1 MRAMLL
7 AALVL
12 PAMGLVSCGGA
23 GGAESGCTG
32 SCASSTSILSA
43 ADVQQVIAQAV
54 AEASARGAEATIAVV
69 DRVGNVLA
77 VYRMAGASPH
87 EVVLGTAFDGG
98 GQVIVSG
105 GLEGIRLPAAA
116 AAVKVD
122 DQAAIA
128 KAITAAYL
136 SSEGNAFSTRTASQI
151 VQQHFNVGELLQP
164 AGPLFGVQF
173 SQLACSD
180 TMLASSGAPGVGP
193 QRSPLGLAA
202 DPGGFPLYKDGT
214 VVGAVGVMA
223 DGVYGLDANIADE
236 DRNPDEQIAYAAT
249 SGFAAPADRRADHI
263 AVGGRLLRYS
273 DVELADLATDP
284 ALAPAFGTLPAGL
297 VSTTG
302 YVAGGPFAG
311 TSFGQAASGIRPDTE
326 GYYPGAD
333 AFVLVNAGNV
343 PRFPPQPAT
352 DALPAGASLTGSE
365 VQQLMRSALAVANR
379 SRGQIRQPAGS
390 SARVTIAVVD
400 TGGSILALASSRD
413 APVFGIDVSV
423 QKARSAAL
431 LSSTSAAAF
440 IAALPAA
447 KYLSTGG
454 VAPAFASPG
463 PQGDYVTAVRS
474 FLAAPTALADGQIA
488 FSARAIGNLA
498 RPTYPDGIDGSAAG
512 PLSKPQGEWSVLS
525 TGMQLDVVVN
535 AMLQHVLHVA
545 GTGMPDVAPGCA
557 GVDLTSATTATQT
570 VLVPRLAN
578 GLQIFPGAVPIYRG
592 STLVGAIGVS
602 GDGVDQDD
610 MIAFL
615 GLHDAGAALGG
626 AIGNAADGLRADAF
640 SPMGVRLRYVQC
652 PQAPFLDGSGDHAC
666 EGK

>member
-1 MRAMLL
+1 M
-7 AALVL
+7 VL
-12 PAMGLVSCGGA
+12 IACTGGA
-23 GGAESGCTG
+23 GGPPAGCTG
-32 SCASSTSILSA
+32 SCASGANFLSV
-43 ADVQQVIAQAV
+43 ADVERVIAQAV
-54 AEASARGAEATIAVV
+54 AEAGSLNAEATVAVV

-77 VYRMAGASPH
+77 VYRMSGASPH
-87 EVVLGTAFDGG
+87 EVVIGTAFDGG
-98 GQVIVSG
+98 GQAIVQG
-105 GLEGIRLPAAA
+105 GLEGIRLPALA

-151 VQQHFNVGELLQP
+151 IQQHFNVGELQQP

-180 TMLASSGAPGVGP
+180 AMLASTGAPGVGP

-214 VVGAVGVMA
+214 VVGGVGVMA
-223 DGVYGLDANIADE
+223 DGVYGLDVDITDIDGNL
-236 DRNPDEQIAYAAT
+236 DEQIAWAAT
-249 SGFAAPADRRADHI
+249 FGFSAPLDRRADRI
-263 AVGGRLLRYS
+263 TVGGRSLRYS
-273 DVELADLATDP
+273 DLDFDDLGSDP
-284 ALAPAFGTLPAGL
+284 ALAPAFGTLPPGL
-297 VSTTG
+297 VATIG

-311 TSFGQAASGIRPDTE
+311 TAFGQAASGIRADSE
-326 GYYPGAD
+326 GNYPGAD
-333 AFVLVNAGNV
+333 AFVLVDAGNL
-343 PRFPPQPAT
+343 PRYPPQAAT

-365 VQQLMRSALAVANR
+365 VLQLMRSALDVASR

-400 TGGSILALASSRD
+400 TLGTVLALASSRD
-413 APVFGIDVSV
+413 APVFGLDVSV

-431 LSSTSAAAF
+431 LSSDTAASF
-440 IAALPAA
+440 LAALPAA
-447 KYLSTGG
+447 KYLSTSG

-463 PQGDYVTAVRS
+463 AQGDYVTALRS
-474 FLAAPTALADGQIA
+474 FMAAPTALADGQIA

-512 PLSKPQGEWSVLS
+512 PLSKPAGQWSVLS
-525 TGMQLDVVVN
+525 TGQQLDVAVN

-545 GTGMPDVAPGCA
+545 GTAMPDVGPGCA
-557 GVDLTSATTATQT
+557 GVDLTSATTATPP
-570 VLVPRLAN
+570 LVPPRLAN

-592 STLVGAIGVS
+592 ATLVGAIGVS

-615 GLHDAGAALGG
+615 GVHDAGVALGG
-626 AIGNAADGLRADAF
+626 VIGNAPLALRADAY

-652 PQAPFLDGSGDHAC
+652 PQAPFLDGSGDQAC